1 MTPRFTLTGR
11 IVDSVRLTYR
21 TPAKTVQGLLPDG
34 LELVTRGPWAFWS
47 VLACRVEKARPA
59 GLPRTAGLT
68 YHHLAYRLVVQA
80 MTDNA
85 ELVRGLY
92 HAHGEVDARAV
103 AALGNRLGD
112 RRMSPA
118 SIEMHATDCG
128 LRIKACDNGQP
139 AVGSAGSDLVA
150 AHAPARLAPG
160 SCFPTL
166 DEARRFGHDM
176 PDGLAVVDAHGQRG
190 LRVTRVERARRS
202 CSETPVVLHRARL
215 RYFETINQTRRA
227 ELEWASRMGPMD
239 VRWRVLPTQRL
250 LLQPKNA
257 TPQPAQQ
264 PATPATAPAPA

>member
-1 MTPRFTLTGR
+1 MTPCFTMTGR

-21 TPAKTVQGLLPDG
+21 TPAKTVQGLLPGG

-59 GLPRTAGLT
+59 GLPRAAGLS

-85 ELVRGLY
+85 ELIRGLY

-112 RRMSPA
+112 CRMHPA
-118 SIEMHATDCG
+118 SIEMDATDCG
-128 LRIKACDNGQP
+128 LRIKACDTGQP
-139 AVGSAGSDLVA
+139 AVGSAGSDLIA

-166 DEARRFGHDM
+166 DEARRFGQAN
-176 PDGLAVVDAHGQRG
+176 PDGLAVVDAHGQRA
-190 LRVTRVERARRS
+190 LRITRVERAARS

-215 RYFETINQTRRA
+215 RYFEAIDQTRRA
-227 ELEWASRMGPMD
+227 DLEWASRMGPME
-239 VRWRVLPTQRL
+239 VRWHALPTRCL
-250 LLQPKNA
+250 LVQPNSA
-257 TPQPAQQ
+257 TPRPAQQ